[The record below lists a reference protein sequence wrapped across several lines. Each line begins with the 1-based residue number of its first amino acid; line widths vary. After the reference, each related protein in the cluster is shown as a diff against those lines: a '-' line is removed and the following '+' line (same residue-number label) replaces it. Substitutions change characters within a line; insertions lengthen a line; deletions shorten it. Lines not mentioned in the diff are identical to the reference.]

1 MPPPDDNKSP
11 DRFFLVQTEAK
22 SDKIVPIG
30 MMMQTI
36 SDTNS
41 LGALIRAERK
51 SQGLTQEQL
60 AALSGVGIRFVREL
74 EAGKES
80 CRLGLTL
87 TVMKTLGLRV
97 NVASRS
103 AP

>member
-1 MPPPDDNKSP
+1 
-11 DRFFLVQTEAK
+11 
-22 SDKIVPIG
+22 
-30 MMMQTI
+30 MQAI
-36 SDTNS
+36 SDSQS

-74 EAGKES
+74 ELGKDS
-80 CRLGLTL
+80 CRIGLTL

-97 NVASRS
+97 NVTSRS
-103 AP
+103 AS

>member
-1 MPPPDDNKSP
+1 
-11 DRFFLVQTEAK
+11 LVQSQALP
-22 SDKIVPIG
+22 DKIVPIG
-30 MMMQTI
+30 MIMQTV
-36 SDTNS
+36 SDSQS

-51 SQGLTQEQL
+51 AQGLTQEQL

-74 EAGKES
+74 ELGKES

-87 TVMKTLGLRV
+87 TVMKTLGMRV
-97 NVASRS
+97 NVTSRS

>member
-1 MPPPDDNKSP
+1 
-11 DRFFLVQTEAK
+11 
-22 SDKIVPIG
+22 
-30 MMMQTI
+30 MQTI